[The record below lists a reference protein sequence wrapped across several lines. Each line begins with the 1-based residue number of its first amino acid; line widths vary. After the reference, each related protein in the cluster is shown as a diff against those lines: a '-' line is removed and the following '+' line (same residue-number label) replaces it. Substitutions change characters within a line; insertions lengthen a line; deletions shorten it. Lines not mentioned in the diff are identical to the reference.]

1 MFKNVKKAVFGLK
14 RFKPSS
20 YQSLVGMNGRL
31 ILHKN
36 SVELRGILKENL
48 DFDKINHIYE
58 MGSGPCRNLFYIYD
72 HFPNKKYSCND
83 LSKEDSFE
91 HMNPLIKEIINF
103 HEGDSEYAVKELRDV
118 DLFVCSDHLMH
129 LQYDKAE
136 NILNYVNDVL
146 KPKYIILREIMKEFE
161 TPLHPRLFHDY
172 KKLEKNYKIIS
183 SSISVNSKEY
193 FINIYELKK

>member
-1 MFKNVKKAVFGLK
+1 
-14 RFKPSS
+14 
-20 YQSLVGMNGRL
+20 
-31 ILHKN
+31 
-36 SVELRGILKENL
+36 
-48 DFDKINHIYE
+48 

-83 LSKEDSFE
+83 LSKEDSFL
-91 HMNPLIKEIINF
+91 HMNPLIREIINF
-103 HEGDSEYAVKELRDV
+103 HEGDSEHAVKELRDV

-193 FINIYELKK
+193 FIKIYELKK